1 MTRSHSVRFRSTT
14 AVALAALL
22 GGNVP
27 VHAQTSEARIKEL
40 LKEAA
45 GQSLGQIAAPAP
57 TLPLAGEDGPA
68 IPLTLDEAVKFALDR
83 NLDIAVQRLNP
94 QLQDIA
100 IASARTAFAPTITST
115 VSRSQTTSAPTSQ
128 LQLAQ
133 GGGGV
138 VSNTFNYSGQVN
150 KNMPWGG
157 GSFNANLQNSR
168 RASNSNNSTFN
179 PAFESTWTLSYEQ
192 PLLRGFS
199 IDSPRQQLIVSQIS
213 RDISEVQLRASLI
226 NTVSNVRNAYWDL
239 VYATQAVDVARQSVQ
254 LATKLVE
261 DNTVR
266 VEVGTM
272 APLDI
277 VTARSQ
283 EASSQQTLVSAEN
296 NRRTAELALKRLIVS
311 GTEDPNWSATLNP
324 TDRPDFNPEPVDV
337 EAALK
342 RALAERTDIDIIK
355 RNLERNDVSLSLIR
369 NNTLPEVNLNVN
381 YGVQGAGGTRLV
393 RSNSGVLGSEIN
405 QVIPGGIQDAL
416 AALFRRDNPRWTVG
430 VSVNYPIGTSAQDAA
445 LARSQVQLTQIR
457 AQIKQAELQIATE
470 ITNAAIQ
477 LRNTAESVRVAQA
490 ARELQEQRLAAEQ
503 SKFEVG
509 MSTNYLVVLAQR
521 DLTESRNSELRAIL
535 NYRKAQVD
543 FERVQQSTLQN
554 SNITLL

>member
-1 MTRSHSVRFRSTT
+1 
-14 AVALAALL
+14 VALASLL
-22 GGNVP
+22 GANMP
-27 VHAQTSEARIKEL
+27 VYAQTSEARIKEL
-40 LKEAA
+40 LKEAS
-45 GQSLGQIAAPAP
+45 QQTLGQIAAPAP
-57 TLPLAGEDGPA
+57 TLPLTGEDGPA
-68 IPLTLDEAVKFALDR
+68 IPITLDDSVKFALDR

-100 IASARTAFAPTITST
+100 VASARTAFAPTVSST
-115 VSRSQTTSAPTSQ
+115 VSRSQQTSAPTSQ

-138 VSNTFNYSGQVN
+138 VSNTFNYSGQIV
-150 KNMPWGG
+150 KQMPWGG
-157 GSFNANLQNSR
+157 GQFNANLQNSR

-179 PAFESTWTLSYEQ
+179 PAFESTWTLSYAQ
-192 PLLRGFS
+192 PLLRDFR
-199 IDSPRQQLIVSQIS
+199 IDSQRQALQVSLIS

-226 NTVSNVRNAYWDL
+226 NTVSNVRNAYWDF
-239 VYATQAVDVARQSVQ
+239 VYATQIVEVQRQSVD
-254 LATKLVE
+254 LAAKLVE

-277 VTARSQ
+277 VSAQAQHATA
-283 EASSQQTLVSAEN
+283 QQALVTAEN
-296 NRRTAELALKRLIVS
+296 QRRTAELALKRLIVS

-355 RNLERNDVSLSLIR
+355 RNLERNDIALSLIR
-369 NNTLPEVNLNVN
+369 NNTLPQLDLNVN

-393 RSNSGVLGSEIN
+393 RSQSGVLGSDID
-405 QVIPGGIQDAL
+405 QIIPGGISDAL

-430 VSVNYPIGTSAQDAA
+430 VTVNYPIGTSAQDAA

-490 ARELQEQRLAAEQ
+490 ARELQEQRLSAEQ

-521 DLTESRNSELRAIL
+521 DLTEARNSELRAIL